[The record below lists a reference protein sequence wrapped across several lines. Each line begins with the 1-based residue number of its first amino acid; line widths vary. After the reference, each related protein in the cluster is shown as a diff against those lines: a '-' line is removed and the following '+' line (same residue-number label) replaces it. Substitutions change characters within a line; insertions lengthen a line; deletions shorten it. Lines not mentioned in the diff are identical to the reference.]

1 MAVRG
6 RLAVRAHP
14 TITRRSIQERP
25 KVRTR
30 SATYP
35 DHETAQWAT
44 QHVVTANEQLIH
56 RWLAQST
63 RPRLTIEASWPSRSE
78 PVGRVLLQ
86 AMMLAGRGSVDV
98 RAARV
103 ILKRDASRPHGFAV
117 HATFPI
123 YL

>member
-1 MAVRG
+1 M
-6 RLAVRAHP
+6 P
-14 TITRRSIQERP
+14 QP
-25 KVRTR
+25 DR

-35 DHETAQWAT
+35 DRETAQWAT
-44 QHVVTANEQLIH
+44 QQVVTANEQLIH

-63 RPRLTIEASWPSRSE
+63 RSRLTIEAAWPSRPD

-86 AMMLAGRGSVDV
+86 AMMLAGRDPVDV

-103 ILKRDASRPHGFAV
+103 ILKRDDASPHGFAV
-117 HATFPI
+117 HATFPV

>member
-1 MAVRG
+1 M
-6 RLAVRAHP
+6 
-14 TITRRSIQERP
+14 
-25 KVRTR
+25 RTR

-44 QHVVTANEQLIH
+44 QQVVTANEHVIH
-56 RWLAQST
+56 RWLAGAT
-63 RPRLTIEASWPSRSE
+63 RSRLTIEASWPTRSE

-86 AMMLAGRGSVDV
+86 AMMLAGRDPVDV

-103 ILKRDASRPHGFAV
+103 ILRRDPTRPQGFAV
-117 HATFPI
+117 HATFPV

>member
-1 MAVRG
+1 MT
-6 RLAVRAHP
+6 AHP
-14 TITRRSIQERP
+14 
-25 KVRTR
+25 TR

-35 DHETAQWAT
+35 DRETAQWAT
-44 QHVVTANEQLIH
+44 QQVVTANEQLIH

-63 RPRLTIEASWPSRSE
+63 RSRLAIEAAWPSRQD

-86 AMMLAGRGSVDV
+86 AMMLAGRDPVDV

-103 ILKRDASRPHGFAV
+103 ILKRDDASRHGFAV
-117 HATFPI
+117 HATFPV

>member
-1 MAVRG
+1 MTA
-6 RLAVRAHP
+6 A
-14 TITRRSIQERP
+14 Q
-25 KVRTR
+25 R

-35 DHETAQWAT
+35 DRETAQWAT

-56 RWLAQST
+56 RWLAQTT
-63 RPRLTIEASWPSRSE
+63 RSRLTVEAAWPSRPA

-86 AMMLAGRGSVDV
+86 AMMLAGREPVDV

-103 ILKRDASRPHGFAV
+103 ILKRDPARPHGFAV

>member
-1 MAVRG
+1 M
-6 RLAVRAHP
+6 
-14 TITRRSIQERP
+14 
-25 KVRTR
+25 RTR
-30 SATYP
+30 SAAYP
-35 DHETAQWAT
+35 DRGTAQWAT
-44 QHVVTANEQLIH
+44 QQVVTRNEQVIH

-63 RPRLTIEASWPSRSE
+63 RQRLTIEAAWPSRPE

-86 AMMLAGRGSVDV
+86 AMMLAGRDPVDV

-103 ILKRDASRPHGFAV
+103 VLRRDATTPHGFTV

>member
-1 MAVRG
+1 MNNIGNTADSAG
-6 RLAVRAHP
+6 SGPEPPALAA
-14 TITRRSIQERP
+14 
-25 KVRTR
+25 TR

-35 DHETAQWAT
+35 DRETAQWAT
-44 QHVVTANEQLIH
+44 QQTVTANEQAIH

-63 RPRLTIEASWPSRSE
+63 RPRLTIEASWPSRPD

-86 AMMLAGRGSVDV
+86 AMMLAGRDPVDV

-117 HATFPI
+117 HATFPM

>member
-1 MAVRG
+1 MR
-6 RLAVRAHP
+6 
-14 TITRRSIQERP
+14 I
-25 KVRTR
+25 RT
-30 SATYP
+30 ATYP
-35 DHETAQWAT
+35 NHETAQWAT
-44 QHVVTANEQLIH
+44 QRVVTSNEQIIH

-78 PVGRVLLQ
+78 AVGRVLLQ
-86 AMMLAGRGSVDV
+86 AMMLAGREPVDV
-98 RAARV
+98 HAARV